1 MAVKVKDIM
10 NLRTV
15 RRSHK
20 QDLEQLHG
28 QLRSVTPIPNSQN
41 KGSLKHRCETQTIH
55 NGGKKKKK
63 NAVVSRK
70 TEQFFLMMRPKRD
83 VSPRG
88 LHEERTV
95 LWRETFWAISP
106 R

>member
-55 NGGKKKKK
+55 NGEKKEKECCRKQK
-63 NAVVSRK
+63 N
-70 TEQFFLMMRPKRD
+70 
-83 VSPRG
+83 
-88 LHEERTV
+88 RTV
-95 LWRETFWAISP
+95 LPDDEAQEGCFSQGSS
-106 R
+106 